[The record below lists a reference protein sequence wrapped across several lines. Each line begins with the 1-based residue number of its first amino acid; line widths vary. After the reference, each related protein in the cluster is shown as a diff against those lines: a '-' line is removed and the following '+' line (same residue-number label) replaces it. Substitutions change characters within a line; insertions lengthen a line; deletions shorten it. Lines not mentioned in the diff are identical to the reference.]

1 MTIETKVRTTLI
13 DLLELPEDFNDTDT
27 FSSFGSDSLDMM
39 ELMMKIEDEFDIQIL
54 DSQVENM
61 VTPRDVINFLTEAMS
76 DK

>member
-61 VTPRDVINFLTEAMS
+61 VTPRDVINFLTEAMG